1 MKPEDIELEPELLE
15 LLREEGIDP
24 ELVKAERVRMA
35 QFKRTPEEEA
45 KLAAER
51 EELREAT
58 EAYREYYAR
67 NGSLSDHV
75 RAHTRSRS

>member
-1 MKPEDIELEPELLE
+1 MTAADVELDEELLE

-24 ELVKAERVRMA
+24 EWVKAERVEMA
-35 QFKRTPEEEA
+35 KFKRSPEEEA

-51 EELREAT
+51 AELREST

-75 RAHTRSRS
+75 RNMARDRS